1 MRGWILLLM
10 LLAACKQQDVSEYIL
25 SNKDKDASCVHITGT
40 ADGKVVISWIETMPG
55 AETGM
60 IYYAVATGTD
70 FGTAAKSTD
79 FGTPLP
85 VLTSAGALPHAENMP
100 KMVFK
105 ADGEIIAMY
114 GVEQNDARNKYAGRV
129 FYTRSLNGGKTW
141 LAPKSLVA
149 DTGSYD
155 QRYFDMTILPNGEA
169 AAIWL
174 DNRKHTDDE
183 GSTLYYAVT
192 DGHDGFKKEKPLA
205 ETVCQCCRTALYTDG
220 KDIHVAFR
228 DIINDSIRDMVHMVS
243 EDGGTTFSTHNRI
256 SADNWVVRGCPH
268 TGPAMVK
275 NSTAMHFAWF
285 TMGGGQ
291 GVFYCRSLDN
301 GKTYTQKEKVSTAPM
316 AKHPQIT
323 ALGDK
328 SVMVVWD
335 EPVKVGADFNYRI
348 GFQKRKANGE
358 VQETGLLTSDST
370 YSTFPVIKALDG
382 HTVLVAYTKKVGQSE
397 EVVYKLK

>member
-1 MRGWILLLM
+1 MMRGWILSMM
-10 LLAACKQQDVSEYIL
+10 LIAACKQQDVSEHIL
-25 SNKDKDASCVHITGT
+25 SNKGKDASCAHITGT
-40 ADGKVVISWIETMPG
+40 ADGKTVISWIETEKG

-60 IYYAVATGTD
+60 LYYAVSANDT
-70 FGTAAKSTD
+70 FSA
-79 FGTPLP
+79 PLP
-85 VLTSAGALPHAENMP
+85 VTTSTGVLPHAENMP

-105 ADGEIIAMY
+105 PDGEVIAMY

-129 FYTRSLNGGKTW
+129 LYTRSPDGGKTW
-141 LAPKSLVA
+141 LTPQSLVA

-174 DNRKHTDDE
+174 DNRKHTNDE

-192 DGHDGFKKEKPLA
+192 DGHDGFKQEKPLA
-205 ETVCQCCRTALYTDG
+205 ETVCQCCRTALYTDTKG
-220 KDIHVAFR
+220 DIHIAFR

-243 EDGGTTFSTHNRI
+243 TDGGASFSTHSRI

-268 TGPAMVK
+268 TGPAMVR
-275 NSTAMHFAWF
+275 NGTAMHFAWF

-301 GKTYTQKEKVSTAPM
+301 GKTYTQKEPVSTAPM

-328 SVMVVWD
+328 SVMMVWD
-335 EPVKVGADFNYRI
+335 EPVKVVNNFNYRI
-348 GFQKRKANGE
+348 GFQKRNKEGE
-358 VQETGLLTSDST
+358 VLETGLLTSDSS
-370 YSTFPVIKALDG
+370 YSTFPVIKAMDDSR
-382 HTVLVAYTKKVGQSE
+382 VLVAYTKKAGELE
-397 EVVYKLK
+397 EVVYRFK